1 MKKFAVLDNK
11 KRLKFLKIE
20 WKFLIFRYLFNNLNI
35 KKDIRLIIFDNFI
48 NRIFFIKFYLN
59 NRCIFQFNIRSVNN
73 FFKISAMCFKSF
85 YSKNIIPGI
94 RKSSW

>member
-1 MKKFAVLDNK
+1 MKKFAILDNK
-11 KRLKFLKIE
+11 KRIKFLKIE

-48 NRIFFIKFYLN
+48 NRILFIKFYLN
-59 NRCIFQFNIRSVNN
+59 NRCVFQFNIRSVNN
-73 FFKISAMCFKSF
+73 FFKISAMCFKNF